1 MRQAH
6 SSLRGQQAA
15 PGHPQVGQ
23 RKQRVEL
30 RGVLLE
36 AAVTHLDVAELALDH
51 PKRVLYL
58 GPDAGLDSLD
68 LVGELI
74 DLSGLVHAVHITAD
88 GWRLWITH
96 GDQFDSVRQCAIEA
110 AVARGARKRGM
121 QGVVCGQSHHA
132 EMRDIAG
139 AVYCNDGDWVESLT
153 ALFEHADGRSAIAD
167 GSAQRALVAS
177 AARPAPAAGSR
188 SPSGPTALSTGLPAL
203 PGLGGAM
210 RGPVQVKPAQ
220 RV

>member
-1 MRQAH
+1 
-6 SSLRGQQAA
+6 
-15 PGHPQVGQ
+15 
-23 RKQRVEL
+23 
-30 RGVLLE
+30 
-36 AAVTHLDVAELALDH
+36 
-51 PKRVLYL
+51 
-58 GPDAGLDSLD
+58 
-68 LVGELI
+68 
-74 DLSGLVHAVHITAD
+74 
-88 GWRLWITH
+88 
-96 GDQFDSVRQCAIEA
+96 
-110 AVARGARKRGM
+110 
-121 QGVVCGQSHHA
+121 
-132 EMRDIAG
+132 MRDIAG

-210 RGPVQVKPAQ
+210 RGPVQVQPAQ